1 MYILCPKSWFQCFN
15 VFILSK
21 KSGKAK
27 QNNDIYF
34 LVLIEQ
40 PTDYKS
46 MHNLSEN

>member
-1 MYILCPKSWFQCFN
+1 MYSFCP
-15 VFILSK
+15 K

-40 PTDYKS
+40 A
-46 MHNLSEN
+46 HRL